1 MIIKTVFKIHRLI
14 FRKPSKSN
22 VRMALEQ
29 KQYMYDLSW
38 RVGMLY
44 ICGESVEGISE
55 WLSVEE
61 KDIINMLNKLADEVK
76 YE

>member
-1 MIIKTVFKIHRLI
+1 MIIKTVFKIHRFI

-44 ICGESVEGISE
+44 VCGESVEGISE
-55 WLSVEE
+55 WLSLEE
-61 KDIINMLNKLADEVK
+61 KDIIKILNKLADEVV